1 MVDHVGR
8 QKVAQIVQPPLVDRE
23 GVQALSMRKLG
34 KALGVEAMTLYYYV
48 PNKDAMLDG
57 LVELVFSRVAVEPAG
72 EWRAWVRA
80 FAVSVREQ
88 LLRHPGLM
96 PVVAIRPVA
105 TPGGPRTVERAAGAL
120 VEAGFTASEAL
131 HVITATA
138 TFAIG
143 HTLAEAGPG
152 RPDNPDL
159 DLDGLPVLAEAVAAG
174 LGTPA
179 DHQDRFEFA
188 LDALLNGLAPRRA

>member
-1 MVDHVGR
+1 M
-8 QKVAQIVQPPLVDRE
+8 
-23 GVQALSMRKLG
+23 QALSTRKLG

-48 PNKDAMLDG
+48 PNKDAVLDG
-57 LVELVFSRVAVEPAG
+57 LVELVFSRVAVEPAS

-105 TPGGPRTVERAAGAL
+105 TPGGLRTVERAAGAL
-120 VEAGFTASEAL
+120 V
-131 HVITATA
+131 
-138 TFAIG
+138 
-143 HTLAEAGPG
+143 
-152 RPDNPDL
+152 
-159 DLDGLPVLAEAVAAG
+159 EAVAAG

-188 LDALLNGLAPRRA
+188 LDALLNGLAPRRP